1 MTLKLRKFTV
11 LSHRNLIKLGVTLF
25 TEGTEHLD
33 QAGLTEQILA
43 LVWERSAPVDE
54 VLDAIDNGTA
64 WRKILAS
71 GEAFDLEQY
80 PELVA
85 EVNRVGESL
94 KSKAVEVVPRSGA
107 EDKDAPGN

>member
-25 TEGTEHLD
+25 TEGTENLD

-43 LVWERSAPVDE
+43 LVWERSTPVEE
-54 VLDAIDNGTA
+54 VLDAIENGTA

-71 GEAFDLEQY
+71 GEAFELEQY
-80 PELVA
+80 ADLVA
-85 EVNRVGESL
+85 EVNRVGEAL
-94 KSKAVEVVPRSGA
+94 KSKTVEVVARPGA